1 MHIMH
6 SRRDFL
12 ATLSAAGAAS
22 FLGAR
27 RSLAGEGPPE
37 TPTIR
42 LLRDLTCGP
51 PTTLAAEL
59 MRAEGFSDVRYTDYE
74 AGETDMTLLMGG
86 RTDIGVAFVTEVVRQ
101 LDAGT
106 PITVLAGMHP
116 GCHELFVQDPVRSI
130 RDLKGRSVAL
140 PEFDDALRL
149 NLSMLL
155 AYIGMDPTN
164 DVNWVSSATPVELFA
179 AGEADAFFGVPP
191 QTQELRARKI
201 GRVIF
206 KSATERPWSQYF
218 CCVLLSRREYV
229 QTYPV
234 ATKRALRAILKA
246 TDMCAFEPERAARQL
261 VEGVAAPTY
270 DQALEMMTELRYAA
284 WREYDPEDS
293 LRFYALRLRELDVIA
308 ATPNQLLAE
317 GTDWRF
323 LNDIKRELKA

>member
-1 MHIMH
+1 MHIVQ

-12 ATLSAAGAAS
+12 TGASCAAAAS
-22 FLGAR
+22 IIDAR
-27 RSLAGEGPPE
+27 TSLAGEGPPE

-74 AGETDMTLLMGG
+74 AGDTDMTLLMGG

-116 GCHELFVQDPVRSI
+116 GCQELFVHDPVRSI
-130 RDLKGRSVAL
+130 RDLKGRRVAL

-179 AGEADAFFGVPP
+179 AGGADAFFGVPP

-201 GRVIF
+201 GRAIF
-206 KSATERPWSQYF
+206 KSASERPWSQYF
-218 CCVLLSRREYV
+218 CCVVLSRREYV

-308 ATPNQLLAE
+308 ANPNQLIAD

-323 LNDIKRELKA
+323 LNEIKRELKA